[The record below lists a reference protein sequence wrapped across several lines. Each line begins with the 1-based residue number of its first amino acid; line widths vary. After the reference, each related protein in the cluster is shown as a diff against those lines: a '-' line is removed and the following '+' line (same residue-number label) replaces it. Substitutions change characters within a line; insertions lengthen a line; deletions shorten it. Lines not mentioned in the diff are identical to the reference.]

1 MTPTDLPEPITGP
14 SVWVAHDLERNEAAW
29 LHHLTTDEIAEL
41 EAAADHFQTLGK
53 DLGQI
58 SADDFPLSNFRTHLN
73 ALTDTLL
80 HGTGVEVMRGL
91 PTNSYDQ
98 R

>member
-41 EAAADHFQTLGK
+41 EAKAAEL
-53 DLGQI
+53 
-58 SADDFPLSNFRTHLN
+58 
-73 ALTDTLL
+73 
-80 HGTGVEVMRGL
+80 EVTVDYYMAEFL
-91 PTNSYDQ
+91 
-98 R
+98 